1 MFKLKML
8 TSVLIISFLLV
19 ATSII
24 KNETRKLE
32 KEIFTF
38 EKKIFQK
45 SKDLNESELDFSY
58 LTSPSMIEK
67 KIEYLDR
74 TNYKVMEYSKIFLSI
89 SNFVEIEN
97 KYATKQNDNERKRIN
112 KDYQTNQTSF
122 YFDDYLE
129 TNKKKIVL

>member
-58 LTSPSMIEK
+58 LTSNSMIENI
-67 KIEYLDR
+67 IEYLDR
-74 TNYKVMEYSKIFLSI
+74 TYYKVMEYSKIFLSI

-97 KYATKQNDNERKRIN
+97 KYATKQNDNEK
-112 KDYQTNQTSF
+112 K
-122 YFDDYLE
+122 
-129 TNKKKIVL
+129 TNK